1 MNRGGTPTF
10 LMGKG
15 DLIADEATVGI
26 VTCAATVHVLHNEAT
41 MRALSAIVDSEMEE
55 VRDFFASEGP
65 GELCVI
71 GDGDRP
77 MITRVW
83 RGQVF
88 AWSFANNMWQLA
100 LSHTEAKER
109 CKGHNAV
116 ALTSTGHAF
125 LYA

>member
-1 MNRGGTPTF
+1 
-10 LMGKG
+10 MGK
-15 DLIADEATVGI
+15 DDSIADEATVGI
-26 VTCAATVHVLHNEAT
+26 VTCGATVHVLHNEAT

-71 GDGDRP
+71 GDRDRP
-77 MITRVW
+77 LITRVW

-100 LSHTEAKER
+100 VSHTEVKAKLAQMKSE
-109 CKGHNAV
+109 GGEID
-116 ALTSTGHAF
+116 ALTTVGESFVESIA
-125 LYA
+125 